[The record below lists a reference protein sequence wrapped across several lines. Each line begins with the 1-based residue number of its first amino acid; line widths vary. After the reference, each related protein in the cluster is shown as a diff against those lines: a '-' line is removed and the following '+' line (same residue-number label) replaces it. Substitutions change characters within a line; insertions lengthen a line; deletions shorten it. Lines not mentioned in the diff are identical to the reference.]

1 MKLICEIDI
10 RLLSDHYCSQHFYQ
24 KLSVG
29 LPTVPP
35 FKCTECHFQCKT
47 QLALVRHIGAKHK
60 LVERVLAE
68 EGLHAGNDLFRNSK
82 SRSSSISQDIPS
94 LQDHHHFNHH
104 FDHQVQISPTDF

>member
-35 FKCTECHFQCKT
+35 FTCTECHFQCKT